1 MRKRIIAL
9 ITSLIMMCS
18 FIPTTG
24 LADETILAVLKP
36 IEILSVSS
44 DKGTITVKVKVNGNA
59 NDPRLFM
66 TLWNA
71 GEERNG
77 IPGSLE
83 TAAFNEFKFGDGN
96 YWYHEVFKASNM
108 NTVNGGT
115 YELVITGVPYGQ
127 DLRNQ
132 LAANIFEDYNNEQM
146 SDADIEKKVNEEAE
160 PDEPFKVSHTW
171 TFIVYNNAS
180 GVGNGTQQ
188 AKASFECDESG
199 NLVEEE
205 KEYTITYNNNGG
217 NADAP
222 SQSKWNNKK
231 DDKDGVTLAN
241 YTGEKTGCKF
251 VGWSTNADG
260 SGTVYKAGDK
270 YNPRSDADTSGNVTL
285 YAVWKQTASVVYD
298 VNGGTGSV
306 TDSKEYLVGDKVTLK
321 GIDGVTAP
329 SGKPNFEGW
338 KASNGT
344 VYQPNAEV
352 VLAAGVN
359 TFTAQ
364 WAAKKSATVTATDM
378 NVDYGT
384 TVTKADIVKNVKV
397 DGVAVTN
404 DSYITIDPST
414 IPTNAGTH
422 TLTIKYDNGT
432 SEGQTTLTLIINKV
446 SQTDPTITG
455 KGSTTNSIT
464 FNVTDG
470 AKYMVKKSSEN
481 QPYTS
486 DSGWT
491 DVTSS
496 DDITVNGL
504 DPNTEYAVYAYMPGD
519 ENHTNSSVVKKNI
532 TTQSLAANTL
542 KLTVDKTQVQYGDT
556 FTVTASDV
564 NNTDKAVNFPET
576 LANAKRKS
584 VSGNTA
590 TYQATDSTGS
600 VTVTVTQDAS
610 SSVNGATVTSTA
622 VTLTKR
628 VLSDGNGLD
637 FSDMQAVDKVYD
649 GNNGATIVKKSRV
662 ENEIP
667 KLTDSV
673 AIADGIK
680 INSCVGTFETKDAT
694 GVNQDVTLTVT
705 ITDSEKS
712 KHYTIGTTPKL
723 SAKITKRP
731 VKVGFKPNL
740 TKIYGDN
747 LALTVA
753 SHLAVQSGIN
763 DEGLLSTESI
773 SDLNITAIACD
784 GTPSS
789 AAVGAYDLKSVT
801 QGDSNYTV
809 SVDSSN
815 TNKLT
820 VVAKAMTKPT
830 IGNFTD
836 ITANSFKADV
846 TSGAKYAITKKGE
859 SCPDKSSNAWTTS
872 TGTVTKTDCDPNTEY
887 VIWAYTPATDGNH
900 SDSETVSKSGKTINS
915 AYTADMFEIT
925 DKVYNK
931 QTWSNSDIAGLI
943 SKKSSISANVG
954 AITVTG
960 VKSKS
965 DANVTTAK
973 DADTYTVTFDVA
985 ASGDYSAATGL
996 TIDWTI
1002 EKAEQTLTVNPTSV
1016 AVTVDSTKSV
1026 SVSKADEIEW
1036 SNITVTS
1043 GDTSKATVSP
1053 ATLTGGTFEI
1063 VGKAVSNSVTVTVT
1077 SATTKNY
1084 KSASATVTVE
1094 VTAKPLAENTLAV
1107 STNKSSVSYGD
1118 TFRVNISGNNNGG
1131 AITYTPTNAVE
1142 DGRASDGSWIE
1153 YRVTNSTG
1161 KASVKLTQAATDTVK
1176 GTEKTVEVTLSK
1188 RVLTIN
1194 KGTLAAADK
1203 VYDATTTATVSGA
1216 AVLANVVGSDDV
1228 SLTGVTGTFAAA
1240 NAATGVGVTLSAKL
1254 DGTDKGHYELGALP
1268 SLSADITA
1276 RPINVWLK
1284 DDMNKTYGDTL
1295 TIEVANLDVESTGSD
1310 RGLAPGKS
1318 VSDLGITAIEC
1329 DGTKAGTAVGQ
1340 YPIKSVT
1347 GNGNYAIT
1355 VTGDKKVNV
1364 TATSGGN
1371 NKMYPEMSVPAVTF
1385 GDTNKSVTMTSLPSG
1400 ATVEYKIVAAGAT
1413 VSGDTWS
1420 SLLNDTTYAEIG
1432 SDGKITVKKAVADG
1446 NVKIVAKVTASGY
1459 DDAYVEEPFA
1469 IAKKTVD
1476 FTLAKSDFATT
1487 IGNAVDL
1494 TAAGVSV
1501 SGLTAADYTVS
1512 YSVSDGGT
1520 TGITAVTGTMTN
1532 APTANGTATVDVA
1545 VTLKDND
1552 NYVLSNS
1559 AAKTVTITVSQNV
1572 FTVKFNGNG
1581 GMGAT
1586 MTPQT
1591 VVVGD
1596 SVTLS
1601 TNTFERTGYLFDG
1614 WAYTANATTAEVAD
1628 GETITFTVDNSGNAV
1643 TQGSIVTLYA
1653 VWKECKTLTVTSGE
1667 GGDYIT
1673 VNGVTATE
1681 PIVFVKG
1688 ESADVIAVAK
1698 SGYVFKEWQATG
1710 ITLSDTMKTAQSI
1723 TIPVND
1729 NITLTA
1735 TYKAE
1740 LTVTPQTKVEKT
1752 TSTISSIKVAD
1763 FIKSAETLMGSDSIE
1778 KLFDTAPSG
1787 ANGVFTAN
1795 GVTIKF
1801 YTDSNYTTVDTTL
1814 SKIPSGEGTY
1824 YYTVEVT
1831 ADADNTPNSN
1841 YVLKQTAPVRGELDI
1856 ELVTNSGNTGI
1867 GGGGGGTPSTPKPTQ
1882 KPNTDNNSGS
1892 GSDGGNGGGGSDGNG
1907 GGINGGGVPSQD
1919 NAGAKPT
1926 LTTEH
1931 IAYIVGREGIYIAP
1945 EENITR
1951 AEVATIFFRLLTED
1965 VRNANYTKEN
1975 GFVDSNI
1982 GDWYNAAVSTLAK
1995 LGIVNGRTGDGY
2007 QPSEFITRA
2016 EFTTIAA
2023 RFSEAVYDGDD
2034 LFYDIAGH
2042 WAEGYINSAAS
2053 IGWIEGEN
2061 GIFRPDDNITRAE
2074 VMTIVNRMLGRQPK
2088 TRDDLIEGMTQWVD
2102 NDENAWYYLAVQEA
2116 TNSHEYE
2123 RNADGV
2129 HEKWTTLV
2137 ENPDWDSL
2145 QN

>member
-1 MRKRIIAL
+1 MMII
-9 ITSLIMMCS
+9 SL
-18 FIPTTG
+18 IPTTIF
-24 LADETILAVLKP
+24 AEQKP
-36 IEILSVSS
+36 FENVVVTA
-44 DKGTITVKVKVNGNA
+44 DKGTITVSFTVTYTNE
-59 NDPRLFM
+59 DPNVYFVM
-66 TLWNA
+66 WNA
-71 GEERNG
+71 GDVPPVMNSYAPQDFDS
-77 IPGSLE
+77 IKLNSTSLYGKLYKVHKKDA
-83 TAAFNEFKFGDGN
+83 TDNCS
-96 YWYHEVFKASNM
+96 Y
-108 NTVNGGT
+108 T
-115 YELVITGVPYGQ
+115 ITIENVPYG
-127 DLRNQ
+127 DEIRKILM
-132 LAANIFEDYNNEQM
+132 EDDWQEGM
-146 SDADIEKKVNEEAE
+146 TDADIEEIVKDDDPE
-160 PDEPFKVSHTW
+160 FKVSHSW
-171 TFIVYNNAS
+171 KFVIFNGVS
-180 GVGNGTQQ
+180 GAPTYAQNT
-188 AKASFECDESG
+188 AYETAITLDESG

-205 KEYTITYNNNGG
+205 KEYTIKYDNNGG
-217 NADAP
+217 SLAAP
-222 SQSKWNNKK
+222 TQQTWNNKN
-231 DDKDGVTLAN
+231 DDKDGVTLLD
-241 YTGEKTGCKF
+241 YTGTKTGSKF

-260 SGTVYKAGDK
+260 SGTVYQAGAK
-270 YNPRSDADTSGNVTL
+270 YRPNSGDADESDNVTL
-285 YAVWKQTASVVYD
+285 YAVWKQTASVVYV

-306 TDSKEYLVGDKVTLK
+306 TDSAEYLVGDKVKLK

-329 SGKPNFEGW
+329 SDKPNFEGW

-344 VYQPNAEV
+344 VYQPNDEV
-352 VLAAGVN
+352 TLAAGVN

-364 WAAKKSATVTATDM
+364 WAAKKSVTVTAENMTV
-378 NVDYGT
+378 NYTGT
-384 TVTKADIVKNVKV
+384 AVTKADIVAKVKV

-404 DSYITIDPST
+404 DSYITIEPSA
-414 IPTNAGTH
+414 IPTSAGSH
-422 TLTIKYDNGT
+422 PLTIKYDNGT
-432 SEGQTTLTLIINKV
+432 SEGTTTMTLTINKV
-446 SQTDPTITG
+446 KQSEPTITE

-464 FNVTDG
+464 FNVTNG
-470 AKYMVKKSSEN
+470 AKYMVKKSGN
-481 QPYTS
+481 APYTS
-486 DSGWT
+486 DDGWT
-491 DVTSS
+491 EVTST

-504 DPNTEYAVYAYMPGD
+504 DPKTEYTVYAYMPGD
-519 ENHTNSSVVKKNI
+519 ENHTNSNVVNTKI
-532 TTQSLAANTL
+532 TTQSLAENTL
-542 KLTVDKTQVQYGDT
+542 KLSVDKTQVQYGDT

-564 NNTDKAVNFPET
+564 NNTNAVNFPQNPTNAT
-576 LANAKRKS
+576 LES
-584 VSGNTA
+584 VNGYTA
-590 TYQATDSTGS
+590 TYKATNSSGN
-600 VTVTVTQDAS
+600 VTVTVTQNAS
-610 SSVNGATVTSTA
+610 DTVNGIADIDNKKIEVQLS
-622 VTLTKR
+622 KR
-628 VLSDGNGLD
+628 VLNAETGLD
-637 FSDMQAVDKVYD
+637 YSNMQAEDKVYD
-649 GNNGATIVKKSRV
+649 GNDVATIVKKSRTV
-662 ENEIP
+662 NEIP
-667 KLTDSV
+667 QITDSV

-680 INSCVGTFETKDAT
+680 INSCAGTFATKNAT
-694 GVNQDVTLTVT
+694 EVAQDVTLVVT
-705 ITDSEKS
+705 LDTSIEKA

-731 VKVGFKPNL
+731 VKVGFKSGL
-740 TKIYGDN
+740 TKTYGDD

-753 SHLAVQSGIN
+753 EHLDVQSAIN
-763 DEGLLSTESI
+763 DEGLMSTDSI
-773 SDLNITAIACD
+773 SDLGITAIACD

-789 AAVGAYDLKSVT
+789 AAVGIYELKSVT
-801 QGDSNYTV
+801 QGNSNYTV
-809 SVDSSN
+809 TVDSSN

-820 VVAKAMTKPT
+820 VVAKAMTNPT
-830 IGNFTD
+830 IGDFAD
-836 ITANSFKADV
+836 ITANSFTATV
-846 TSGAKYAITKKGE
+846 TNGAKYAITKKSE
-859 SCPDKSSNAWTTS
+859 SCPDKSNTSAWATS
-872 TGTVTKTDCDPNTEY
+872 TGSVTKSDCEANTEY
-887 VIWAYTPATDGNH
+887 VIWAYTPAADSNH
-900 SDSETVSKSGKTINS
+900 SDSATVSKSGKTINS

-943 SKKSSISANVG
+943 SKKSSISASVG
-954 AITVTG
+954 TITVTG

-965 DANVTTAK
+965 DASVTTAK

-985 ASGDYSAATGL
+985 ASGDYSDATGL

-1016 AVTVDSTKSV
+1016 SVTVDSTKSV
-1026 SVSKADEIEW
+1026 SVSKTDEIEW

-1043 GDTSKATVSP
+1043 GDTSKTTVS
-1053 ATLTGGTFEI
+1053 TLTNGTFDI
-1063 VGKAVSNSVTVTVT
+1063 VGKAVSDSVTVTVT
-1077 SATTKNY
+1077 SAATKNY

-1094 VTAKPLAENTLAV
+1094 VTEKPLAENTLAV
-1107 STNKSSVSYGD
+1107 SADKSSVSYGD
-1118 TFRVNISGNNNGG
+1118 TFRVSVSGNNNGG
-1131 AITYTPTNAVE
+1131 TITYTPTNAVE
-1142 DGRASDGSWIE
+1142 TGKANDGSWIE

-1216 AVLANVVGSDDV
+1216 ADLANVVGSDDV

-1240 NAATGVGVTLSAKL
+1240 NAATGVSVTLSATL
-1254 DGTDKGHYELGALP
+1254 DGADKGNYELGTLP

-1276 RPINVWLK
+1276 RPINVWLNG
-1284 DDMNKTYGDTL
+1284 DMNKTYGDTL
-1295 TIEVANLDVESTGSD
+1295 TIEVANLGVESTGSD
-1310 RGLAPGKS
+1310 RGLAPSKDI
-1318 VSDLGITAIEC
+1318 SDLGITKIEC
-1329 DGTKAGTAVGQ
+1329 GGTAAGAAVGQ
-1340 YPIKSVT
+1340 YPITSVT

-1364 TATSGGN
+1364 TATAGGN
-1371 NKMYPEMSVPAVTF
+1371 NKMYPEMSVPTVTF

-1400 ATVEYKIVAAGAT
+1400 ATVEYKIVAANAT

-1420 SLLNDTTYAEIG
+1420 SLANDKTYAEIG

-1446 NVKIVAKVTASGY
+1446 NIKIVAKVTASGY
-1459 DDAYVEEPFA
+1459 DDAYVEKPFA

-1476 FTLAKSDFATT
+1476 FTLAKTDFATT
-1487 IGNAVDL
+1487 VGNAVDL
-1494 TAAGVSV
+1494 STAGISV

-1512 YSVSDGGT
+1512 YTVSDGGT

-1559 AAKTVTITVSQNV
+1559 AAQTVTITVSQNV

-1596 SVTLS
+1596 SVTLNA
-1601 TNTFERTGYLFDG
+1601 NTFERTGYIFDG
-1614 WAYTANATTAEVAD
+1614 WAYTANATTADVAD

-1653 VWKECKTLTVTSGE
+1653 VWTECKTLTVTSGE

-1698 SGYVFKEWQATG
+1698 NGYVFKEWQATG

-1723 TIPVND
+1723 TVPVND

-1740 LTVTPQTKVEKT
+1740 LTVTPQTKIDKT
-1752 TSTISSIKVAD
+1752 TSNISSIKVAD
-1763 FIKSAETLMGSDSIE
+1763 FIKSAETLMGSDSIA

-1801 YTDSNYTTVDTTL
+1801 YTDSDYTTVDTTL
-1814 SKIPSGEGTY
+1814 SKIPSGEGKY

-1831 ADADNTPNSN
+1831 ADEDNTPNAN
-1841 YVLKQTAPVRGELDI
+1841 YVLKQTAPVRGELAI
-1856 ELVTNSGNTGI
+1856 KLVTNNGNTGI
-1867 GGGGGGTPSTPKPTQ
+1867 GGGGGTPSTPKPTD
-1882 KPNTDNNSGS
+1882 KPNTDDNSGS
-1892 GSDGGNGGGGSDGNG
+1892 GSDGGNGGSDGGNG
-1907 GGINGGGVPSQD
+1907 GGVNGGGVPSQGD
-1919 NAGAKPT
+1919 GSAKPT

-1975 GFVDSNI
+1975 GFEDSNI

-2088 TRDDLIEGMTQWVD
+2088 TRDDLIEGMTEWVD
-2102 NDENAWYYLAVQEA
+2102 NNENAWYYLAVQEA

-2145 QN
+2145 QD